1 MITVDDILTS
11 SGRHA
16 DRIEWVSPKVASNAK
31 DLAARVNKLML
42 LAGVKRTITSG
53 FRDVDSNKKLK
64 NASPYSRHLTGQA
77 ADIEDAGGTLGAW
90 ALQHEAELAQCGLY
104 VEHPMATKTWVH
116 VQVTAPPSGK
126 RIFKP

>member
-11 SGRHA
+11 SGRHSA
-16 DRIEWVSPKVASNAK
+16 RLEWVSPKVASNAN
-31 DLAARVNKLML
+31 DLVARINKLML

-53 FRDVDSNKKLK
+53 FRDVDSNRKLS

-77 ADIEDAGGTLGAW
+77 ADIEDAGGTLGQW
-90 ALQHEAELAQCGLY
+90 ALTHEAELAQCGLY
-104 VEHPMATKTWVH
+104 LEHPLATKTWVH
-116 VQVTAPPSGK
+116 VQSTPPPSGK